1 MSFLN
6 HYVNINTSPCET
18 ALSMCGFLEP
28 GQRDLSRETEK
39 GRPPAATK
47 FPTPTRQFMTRVL
60 CWVRCPRSDSAKRV
74 ALPLARTDHS
84 SERGPV
90 LTAGLGWTGA
100 GSSRCPVWSVLI
112 SGPEDSEP
120 GGGMRR
126 PPRARSGS
134 MLGDEGQCD
143 IRPRGTGAQQL
154 EARGGPMG
162 KGGGNVLELG
172 SSPAPPAPET
182 VVEKDPSLLK

>member
-1 MSFLN
+1 
-6 HYVNINTSPCET
+6 
-18 ALSMCGFLEP
+18 
-28 GQRDLSRETEK
+28 
-39 GRPPAATK
+39 
-47 FPTPTRQFMTRVL
+47 
-60 CWVRCPRSDSAKRV
+60 
-74 ALPLARTDHS
+74 
-84 SERGPV
+84 
-90 LTAGLGWTGA
+90 
-100 GSSRCPVWSVLI
+100 
-112 SGPEDSEP
+112 
-120 GGGMRR
+120 MRR

>member
-60 CWVRCPRSDSAKRV
+60 CRVRRPRSDSAKRV
-74 ALPLARTDHS
+74 ALPLARTDRS

-90 LTAGLGWTGA
+90 LTAGLG
-100 GSSRCPVWSVLI
+100 
-112 SGPEDSEP
+112 
-120 GGGMRR
+120 
-126 PPRARSGS
+126 RARAGVIPLPSVVS
-134 MLGDEGQCD
+134 SDL
-143 IRPRGTGAQQL
+143 RPRGLRTWRRN
-154 EARGGPMG
+154 E
-162 KGGGNVLELG
+162 K
-172 SSPAPPAPET
+172 APEGP
-182 VVEKDPSLLK
+182 ERKYAGR